1 VTDITAS
8 GLITK
13 TREKREIIVKKT
25 CTSARTGGARWPST
39 TWEIPMSAAMAET
52 IARRTIR
59 ARFFAEPHG

>member
-25 CTSARTGGARWPST
+25 CTNARNGGARWQFT
-39 TWEIPMSAAMAET
+39 RWEIPMTEAMAGT

-59 ARFFAEPHG
+59 VRFFAEPHG